1 MKYKSKQNIRHKPL
15 NTPSKAIKEFF
26 YKKMPFF
33 LQNIWWNKKNA
44 VSLHSLKRNS
54 NTASVAQLVRAPDC

>member
-26 YKKMPFF
+26 
-33 LQNIWWNKKNA
+33 LQKNA
-44 VSLHSLKRNS
+44 IFFAKY
-54 NTASVAQLVRAPDC
+54 LVE